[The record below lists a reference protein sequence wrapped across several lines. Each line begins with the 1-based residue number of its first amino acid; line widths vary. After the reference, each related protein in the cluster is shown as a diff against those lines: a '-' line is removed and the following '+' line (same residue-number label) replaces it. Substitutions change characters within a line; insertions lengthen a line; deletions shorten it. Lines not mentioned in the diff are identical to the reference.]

1 MSSAL
6 QFAQRRTVDVHRVA
20 VMPHATEQRVHHR
33 LIAEKVVPLVI
44 DQIRCNDCRVPVI
57 AFLHQ
62 LEESVH
68 CSGLRF
74 KYPNSSTSKT
84 SRRARRLS
92 NLRVDRSA
100 SDAYISSNRSCARM
114 NWQR

>member
-6 QFAQRRTVDVHRVA
+6 QFAQRRTVDGHRAA
-20 VMPHATEQRVHHR
+20 VMPHTAQQRVHHR

-62 LEESVH
+62 LEESVRLFGLEIQIPELIDK
-68 CSGLRF
+68 CSAEHF
-74 KYPNSSTSKT
+74 VTNVK
-84 SRRARRLS
+84 LS
-92 NLRVDRSA
+92 EMWS
-100 SDAYISSNRSCARM
+100 
-114 NWQR
+114 